1 MGYRSRQAMEL
12 GASSLLLSL
21 LVNVSNSKLFLV
33 ETNSKEEIKNEV
45 QDYGGADYGG
55 GRWKPKVNGGWSAW
69 GKCSE
74 LCYGFKWRTCTNPRP
89 SNRGAKC
96 SGSSTVRCSR
106 MGDLCGIK
114 GPIKPYFKYGE
125 WSAWG
130 SCSVT
135 CGGGIKTRKCIG
147 GANGG
152 AYGCDGG
159 KSWGICNKNICPA
172 KKVDGG
178 WSAWGSCTNPKP
190 SDYPK
195 GAYCYGPSSDR
206 CNTNNCKVDGGWSAW
221 GSCSKTCGGGTRK
234 RSCTNPKPS
243 DYPKGAYC
251 YGSSSDRCNTNN
263 CKVDGGCSAWG
274 SCSKTCGGGTRKRSC
289 TNPTPSYSPKG
300 AYCYGSSSQS
310 CINQYCK
317 YY

>member
-12 GASSLLLSL
+12 GAFILLLSL

-33 ETNSKEEIKNEV
+33 KTNSKEEIKNEV
-45 QDYGGADYGG
+45 QDYGGADYGS

-74 LCYGFKWRTCTNPRP
+74 LCYGFKWRTCTNPKP

-106 MGDLCGIK
+106 MGDLCST
-114 GPIKPYFKYGE
+114 GPIKPYSKYGE

-178 WSAWGSCTNPKP
+178 WSAWGSC
-190 SDYPK
+190 
-195 GAYCYGPSSDR
+195 
-206 CNTNNCKVDGGWSAW
+206 
-221 GSCSKTCGGGTRK
+221 SKTCGGGARK

-263 CKVDGGCSAWG
+263 CYGKKVDGGWSSWG
-274 SCSKTCGGGTRKRSC
+274 SCSKTCGGGNRKRFC

-310 CINQYCK
+310 CNNHYCK
-317 YY
+317 NY